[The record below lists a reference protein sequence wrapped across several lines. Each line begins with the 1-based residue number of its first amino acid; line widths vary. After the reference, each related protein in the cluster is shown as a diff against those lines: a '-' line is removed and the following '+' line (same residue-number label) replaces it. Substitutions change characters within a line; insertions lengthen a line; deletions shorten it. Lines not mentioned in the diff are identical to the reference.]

1 MNGPLIGLSLA
12 AYMALL
18 FVVAWQGDRKASGEG
33 PAQAVI
39 QALSLAVYCTT
50 WTFFGAV
57 GTASLNGWLYLPIY
71 LGPALVYLLGWK
83 LIRRIAEISRG
94 HHLTSIADFLAARFG
109 HNAALGAL
117 ATGLCLCATLP
128 YIALQLR
135 AVESTFQVL
144 APTTTAGGLETAF
157 GIAAVMLVF
166 SLMFGARHLSRGE
179 KHPGVVRV
187 IALESVLKL
196 VALVAVAWFALTQ
209 VLEGPA
215 GLWEELTDT
224 SRGHV
229 LSQLEMG
236 AEFWTFTLLSACAIV
251 LLPRQFHIAM
261 VEHSTERGLRTA
273 RWLFPLYLLL
283 LSLAVLPISVAGD
296 NELAA
301 NGHDPDRYVLLLPL
315 AAGQD
320 GLALLAYLG
329 GVAAATGM
337 VIVSALAMSIMI
349 SNEWV
354 LPWLLRSGQNVRTRR
369 LDALI
374 LNIRRSVIGLVI
386 LGAYGFHLLA
396 TDTRS
401 LAGLGLLAFVAVAQ
415 LAPAFLLGL
424 LWRAT
429 SARGAIA
436 GISVGFLIWGI
447 WLALPT
453 MAPSVVRAAPNGSVM
468 GWGSVTVT
476 TWLSLAANTVL
487 LVTVSLFSRRSI
499 VEQSQ
504 ANRFCRREFMA
515 AASQPV
521 HRQARVQDILF
532 LLDRFVGEV
541 RTSLVVRQVEAA
553 TGQQLSPMGRASV
566 ELMQAAERQLA
577 GAVGTTSA
585 RMVLD
590 SALQDVEL
598 SIEEVATI
606 LDGTR
611 EDLRLSRRLLR
622 ATLDNVNHGVSV
634 IDSDLRIAAWNQRY
648 LDLFQYPPGLITVGR
663 PLADIIRYNA
673 ERGLCGPGDPEAHV
687 QKRLEHIRAGTAHR
701 YERTRPDGT
710 VIEMQGK
717 QLPGGGYVT
726 SFADITDHKRVQQE
740 LRAANENLEA
750 IVQERT
756 RALQLAKQAAE
767 RANRSKTQFLAAA
780 SHDLMQPIS
789 AARLFAASLLE
800 QASGAQVRV
809 AAQRIASA
817 LDGAEAVL
825 SDLSEINRLDARRV
839 PVRHETVDLQA
850 ELGALVEECRPIARA
865 RGIELRDHIAPVHV
879 RTDRLHLRR
888 IVQNYLSNAL
898 RYTSHGAVLIG
909 TRRVAG
915 GLRVAV
921 YDTGPGIPPERQEEI
936 YLEFQRLPIED
947 AQAGQGLGLGLA
959 IVQRMARLL
968 GHPIG
973 LRSEP
978 GRGSCFWIDLPRASA
993 VTRRAESAVTETP
1006 QRTELAGTQVLCLD
1020 NDPRVLEG
1028 LSVLLSGWGATT
1040 HCAGDPGQ
1048 ARTVLVEPPDLAIVD
1063 YRLDDG
1069 VLGHQVLQELRR
1081 LWGREVPAIL
1091 ITADRN
1097 HEVRKAAVEARMI
1110 LLHKPVKPATLR
1122 GAIRQARALGGAAAS
1137 ANWQEPAS
1145 GAGMD

>member
-1 MNGPLIGLSLA
+1 MNGPLIGLTLA

-18 FVVAWQGDRKASGEG
+18 FAVAWHGDRRAGGDGRFQAS
-33 PAQAVI
+33 V

-57 GTASLNGWLYLPIY
+57 GSASVNGWLYLPIY

-83 LIRRIAEISRG
+83 LIRRIAEISHG
-94 HHLTSIADFLAARFG
+94 NNLTSIADFLAARFG
-109 HNAALGAL
+109 HSSALGAL

-135 AVESTFQVL
+135 AVESTFQIL

-166 SLMFGARHLSRGE
+166 SLIFGARHLSRGE

-187 IALESVLKL
+187 VALESVLKL
-196 VALVAVAWFALTQ
+196 VALLAVAWFALHE
-209 VLEGPA
+209 VVGGPS
-215 GLWEELTDT
+215 GLWSELTDVEGGHALSHT
-224 SRGHV
+224 SFGTD
-229 LSQLEMG
+229 
-236 AEFWTFTLLSACAIV
+236 FWTYTLLSAFAIV

-261 VEHSTERGLRTA
+261 VEHSTDRGMRTA

-283 LSLAVLPISVAGD
+283 LSISVLPISIAGD
-296 NELAA
+296 NRLAA
-301 NGHDPDRYVLLLPL
+301 QGFDPDRYVLMLPL
-315 AAGQD
+315 AFGEN

-354 LPWLLRSGQNVRTRR
+354 LPWLLRSGRDARTRR
-369 LDALI
+369 LDAVI
-374 LNIRRSVIGLVI
+374 LNVRRSVIALVI

-396 TDTRS
+396 ADTRN

-424 LWRAT
+424 AWRGT

-436 GISVGFLIWGI
+436 GISAGFCVWAL
-447 WLALPT
+447 WLALP
-453 MAPSVVRAAPNGSVM
+453 MMVPAAVLAGSIPETL
-468 GWGSVTVT
+468 GWG
-476 TWLSLAANTVL
+476 
-487 LVTVSLFSRRSI
+487 LVTVATWVSLSLNLTLVVLVSLLSRRSV
-499 VEQSQ
+499 VEQAQ
-504 ANRFCRREFMA
+504 ANKFCRRDLSLTPS
-515 AASQPV
+515 ASAGA
-521 HRQARVQDILF
+521 HARVQDVLF
-532 LLDRFVGEV
+532 LLDRFVGDM
-541 RTSLVVRQVEAA
+541 RTSQVVRQVEVA
-553 TGQQLSPMGRASV
+553 TGHQLLPMGRASP
-566 ELMQAAERQLA
+566 ELLEAAERQLA

-590 SALQDVEL
+590 SALQDIEL

-634 IDSDLRIAAWNQRY
+634 IDNDLRIAAWNQRY

-663 PLADIIRYNA
+663 PLADVIRYNA
-673 ERGLCGPGDPEAHV
+673 QRGLCGPGLADDHV
-687 QKRLEHIRAGTAHR
+687 QKRLEHVRAGTAHR

-717 QLPGGGYVT
+717 RLPGGGYVT
-726 SFADITDHKRVQQE
+726 SFADITDHKRVQRE
-740 LRAANENLEA
+740 LQAANENLEA
-750 IVQERT
+750 TVLERT
-756 RALQLAKQAAE
+756 RALRQAKKAAE

-789 AARLFAASLLE
+789 AARLFASSLIE
-800 QASGAQVRV
+800 RAHDQEVRTT
-809 AAQRIASA
+809 AERIASA

-839 PVRHETVDLQA
+839 PVRHETVNLRD
-850 ELGALVEECRPIARA
+850 ELLPLIEECRPIARA
-865 RGIELRDHIAPVHV
+865 RGIELRERIASVHV

-898 RYTSHGAVLIG
+898 RYTSDGAVLVG

-915 GLRVAV
+915 QVRVVV
-921 YDTGPGIPPERQEEI
+921 YDTGPGIPLDRRDDI
-936 YLEFQRLPIED
+936 YLEFQRLPIAD
-947 AQAGQGLGLGLA
+947 AQAGKGLGLGLA

-968 GHPIG
+968 GHTIG
-973 LRSEP
+973 LDSVI
-978 GRGSCFWIDLPRASA
+978 GRGSCFWINLPRGEASPA
-993 VTRRAESAVTETP
+993 ITSATP
-1006 QRTELAGTQVLCLD
+1006 DGDRQDALSGARILCVD
-1020 NDPRVLEG
+1020 NDPGVLDG
-1028 LSVLLSGWGATT
+1028 LSLLLRGWGAQTR
-1040 HCAGDPGQ
+1040 CAASIDS
-1048 ARTVLVEPPDLAIVD
+1048 ALAVCADPPDLAIID

-1069 VLGHQVLQELRR
+1069 VLGTEVLER
-1081 LWGREVPAIL
+1081 LQQAWRKPVPAIL
-1091 ITADRN
+1091 ITADRTN
-1097 HEVRKAAVEARMI
+1097 EVRQAAVGAGMV

-1122 GAIRQARALGGAAAS
+1122 GAIRQAGQLTQQAS
-1137 ANWQEPAS
+1137 
-1145 GAGMD
+1145 